1 MVQLDYIEMNV
12 QLVMVHD
19 VEFVVDNLLLMMVVV
34 MVMQVE
40 VEEEEY
46 RLFHLMLLLF

>member
-1 MVQLDYIEMNV
+1 
-12 QLVMVHD
+12 MVHD